1 MVDSDLDA
9 DCGGKRCDNG
19 LTDELDEEAEVE
31 DPAEDLDD
39 PGEESESDCL
49 VRAATGIVERHDG
62 VNSGRP
68 NSGLPAKQGR
78 LGMCVAHGV

>member
-1 MVDSDLDA
+1 MPVIPRRPFTCDVITFKIGFKINHINQMVDSDLDA

-39 PGEESESDCL
+39 PREESESDSL
-49 VRAATGIVERHDG
+49 GGRA
-62 VNSGRP
+62 
-68 NSGLPAKQGR
+68 
-78 LGMCVAHGV
+78 

>member
-39 PGEESESDCL
+39 PREESESDSL
-49 VRAATGIVERHDG
+49 G
-62 VNSGRP
+62 GR
-68 NSGLPAKQGR
+68 
-78 LGMCVAHGV
+78 V